1 MAIRQGQPLTAE
13 RIKQLNAETKLYTN
27 GKYQTYDSIP
37 KTESTLN
44 LRGRIAQRA
53 TSKAEGTFKGIGSG
67 RAGIFRPGPAND
79 LREYLKTLPNGSKIE
94 RIKLANRFGVNA
106 SMVTKVLKEFK
117 DKNFKF
123 INPVKGIKKGPL
135 FQLTKAQKELPML
148 LFGKTENELTTT
160 QRSNIVNGKV
170 NKNTMTPYRVR
181 QKFNPFALKEY
192 GKDWNDLTES
202 EKERVRANKPPA
214 DPNRIPVN
222 KAQVQSDLL
231 KLSKDS
237 RIVDIFKNPD
247 RTKLQLKKDVK
258 VVKSI
263 LGKTTNALARLT
275 QLAAAFAGDTP
286 VPGITTQ
293 FKTNAEK
300 IYNELPH
307 NKIMRDIDELKIGK
321 SVGEKSIKT
330 IKQKIRKNP
339 NYIFSGDYNID
350 EVAGVTSSIKR
361 GTTPYGIFGQVI
373 DRDINVKDKMSF
385 DGNKSKK
392 ELALQEAIKTDNP
405 KLINK
410 ALQDFNNLVSN
421 YENKINAGKPANT
434 PKVKLFKATLDSPV
448 NSIANFNTFNPE
460 YKKAFLNNFDTR
472 GYSFQVPK
480 DIKTIPQILEAT
492 QDPNVIKKMSQL
504 AGRFAPRLLSVLPLA
519 AGYVGLSKLFGGTA
533 VEAAEV
539 SQPQVK
545 QPTVG
550 EPLKYDATQGSIV
563 NANTDQTAD
572 QNQILEYVK
581 DNPLKVTAGTS
592 LGFAAQEVPGAYK
605 AARDLGRGRVRSTLG
620 ISGAI
625 RPVLTTFGTPLL
637 TGLYEGAIGAKRL
650 EEGETMTDV
659 LTDPLGPALGLSLME
674 PLSKMSGVVKGA
686 KPTGIM
692 GGITQALN
700 PLNFGNV
707 GTARPGLTSKI
718 LRMGLSP
725 MGIRALSKGGLY
737 GVLALSALAGYDQYN
752 KYQNEEGMIYNLFNR
767 DE

>member
-13 RIKQLNAETKLYTN
+13 RIKQLDAETKLYTN

-53 TSKAEGTFKGIGSG
+53 TAKAKGIFKGIGSG
-67 RAGIFRPGPAND
+67 RAGIFRPGPANN

-106 SMVTKVLKEFK
+106 PMVTTVLKEFK
-117 DKNFKF
+117 NKNFKF
-123 INPVKGIKKGPL
+123 INPVKGIKKGPK

-148 LFGKTENELTTT
+148 LFGKTEDELTTT

-202 EKERVRANKPPA
+202 EKDRVRVGQPPS

-231 KLSKDS
+231 KLSKDP
-237 RIVDIFKNPD
+237 RIVDIFKNPE
-247 RTKLQLKKDVK
+247 RTKSQLKNDVK
-258 VVKSI
+258 IVKSI

-350 EVAGVTSSIKR
+350 EVAGVTSSVKR

-434 PKVKLFKATLDSPV
+434 PRVKLFRATLDSPV
-448 NSIANFNTFNPE
+448 NSIANFETFNPE
-460 YKKAFLNNFDTR
+460 YKKAFLNNFNTR
-472 GYSFQVPK
+472 GYSFKVPK
-480 DIKTIPQILEAT
+480 DIKTIPQILELT

-539 SQPQVK
+539 PQPEVK
-545 QPTVG
+545 QPTVS
-550 EPLKYDATQGSIV
+550 EPLQYNKEIGAVV
-563 NANTDQTAD
+563 NTNTDQKAD
-572 QNQILEYVK
+572 QNQILQYVK
-581 DNPLKVTAGTS
+581 DNPLKVTAGAS

-620 ISGAI
+620 ISGAL

-659 LTDPLGPALGLSLME
+659 LTDPLGPALGVSLME
-674 PLSKMSGVVKGA
+674 PLSKLSGVVKNAPKRTMLEGA
-686 KPTGIM
+686 KNYFN
-692 GGITQALN
+692 LS
-700 PLNFGNV
+700 NV
-707 GTARPGLTSKI
+707 GAARPGITGQI
-718 LRMGLSP
+718 LRMGMSP
-725 MGIRALSKGGLY
+725 RMIAGASRFLGLP
-737 GVLALSALAGYDQYN
+737 GLALGLGMAGYDAY
-752 KYQNEEGMIYNLFNR
+752 KDYQNQEGMIYNLFNR

>member
-1 MAIRQGQPLTAE
+1 VAIRQGQPLTAE

-37 KTESTLN
+37 KIESTLN

-53 TSKAEGTFKGIGSG
+53 TSKAKGTFKGTGVG
-67 RAGIFRPGPAND
+67 NPGTFRPGPAND

-170 NKNTMTPYRVR
+170 NKNTMTPYRIR
-181 QKFNPFALKEY
+181 QTFNPFALKEY
-192 GKDWNDLTES
+192 GKDWNNLTES
-202 EKERVRANKPPA
+202 EKERVRAGKPPA

-222 KAQVQSDLL
+222 KAKVQSDLL

-237 RIVDIFKNPD
+237 RIIDIFQNPE
-247 RTKLQLKKDVK
+247 RTKSQLKKDVK

-286 VPGITTQ
+286 VPGITTK
-293 FKTNAEK
+293 FKANAEK

-434 PKVKLFKATLDSPV
+434 PRVKLFRATLDSPV

-545 QPTVG
+545 QLQVG

-620 ISGAI
+620 ISGAL
-625 RPVLTTFGTPLL
+625 RPLLTTFGTPLM
-637 TGLYEGAIGAKRL
+637 TGLYEGAIGSKRL
-650 EEGETMTDV
+650 DEGETMTEV
-659 LTDPLGPALGLSLME
+659 LTDPLGPALGVSLME
-674 PLSKMSGVVKGA
+674 PLSKLSGVVKDAPKRTMLEGA
-686 KPTGIM
+686 KNYFN
-692 GGITQALN
+692 LS
-700 PLNFGNV
+700 NV
-707 GTARPGLTSKI
+707 GKARPGITGQV
-718 LRMGLSP
+718 LRMGMSP
-725 MGIRALSKGGLY
+725 KMIAGASRFLGLP
-737 GVLALSALAGYDQYN
+737 GLALGLGMSGYDAYKN
-752 KYQNEEGMIYNLFNR
+752 YQNQEGMIYNLFNR